1 MAGDGERKD
10 PGFPI
15 GFIGLGQMGGA
26 VAGRLLASGVRL
38 VVVPGPHRTGV
49 EAIQAAGAT
58 LAETAG
64 ALAERCGVVFT
75 CLPSSSQI
83 GSVAEAM
90 AASAKRGFVH
100 VDLSTSDPA
109 TTVRFAGRYAAAGAA
124 LIDAAIAGN
133 PELARTG
140 GLTLI
145 AGGDKIEIERL
156 APIFDRIATKIVHA
170 GPVGSGHRTR
180 AIMSFFGMAVANAA
194 AEALTLARATDIDL
208 AVLRDLI
215 GASGMNSPTFQAM
228 AANAIGEDVA
238 PRRMTVANALK
249 DVEIAASVAAAVGI
263 PALLLPA
270 TRDAL
275 ARASDAGHAQDFVTE
290 LTGILGRLPRNK
302 PIQQG
307 E

>member
-26 VAGRLLASGVRL
+26 IAARLLASGVHL

-49 EAIQAAGAT
+49 EAIQAAGAD
-58 LAETAG
+58 LVETPG
-64 ALAERCGVVFT
+64 ALADRCGVVFT
-75 CLPSSSQI
+75 CLPSTQQI
-83 GSVAEAM
+83 ETVADAM
-90 AASAKRGFVH
+90 VASAKRGFQH
-100 VDLSTSDPA
+100 VDLSTSDPVA
-109 TTVRFAGRYAAAGAA
+109 TMRIAGRYAAAGST

-140 GLTLI
+140 ELTLI
-145 AGGDKIEIERL
+145 VGGEKAALERL
-156 APIFDRIATKIVHA
+156 ELVLNRIARKIVRA

-194 AEALTLARATDIDL
+194 SEALTLASTAGIDL
-208 AVLRDLI
+208 VALRDLI

-228 AANAIGEDVA
+228 AATAIGEDVA

-275 ARASDAGHAQDFVTE
+275 VRASDAGHAQDFVTE

>member
-1 MAGDGERKD
+1 VAGDSERID
-10 PGFPI
+10 PGFAI

-38 VVVPGPHRTGV
+38 VVVPGPRQTGV
-49 EAIQAAGAT
+49 AAIRAAGA
-58 LAETAG
+58 ASVETPG
-64 ALAERCGVVFT
+64 ALAACCDVVFT
-75 CLPSSSQI
+75 CLPSAQQ
-83 GSVAEAM
+83 VETAADAM
-90 AASAKRGFVH
+90 IASAKRGFVH

-109 TTVRFAGRYAAAGAA
+109 MTVRLAARYAVAGAA

-133 PELARTG
+133 PELARVG

-145 AGGDKIEIERL
+145 AGGDKAEIDRL
-156 APIFDRIATKIVHA
+156 TPILDRIATKIVHA

-194 AEALTLARATDIDL
+194 SEALMLARTTGIDL
-208 AVLRDLI
+208 AALRDLI

-228 AANAIGEDVA
+228 AATAIGVDAA
-238 PRRMTVANALK
+238 PRRMTIANALK
-249 DVEIAASVAAAVGI
+249 DVEIAAAIAAAAGL

-270 TRDAL
+270 TREAL
-275 ARASDAGHAQDFVTE
+275 ARATAAGHAQDFVTE
-290 LTGILGRLPRNK
+290 LTGILGRLPRTK
-302 PIQQG
+302 TIPQG